1 METEERNV
9 GTMHPLQRRIFQ
21 QMSPEQKLEV
31 ALSLYYS
38 AREWK
43 SAAFR
48 NRHPELTEAEIQEMV
63 KEAFLYART

>member
-1 METEERNV
+1 ME
-9 GTMHPLQRRIFQ
+9 TMHPVQKRIFQ
-21 QMSPEQKLEV
+21 QMSPERKLEV

-48 NRHPELTEAEIQEMV
+48 KRYLELTEEEIQEMV
-63 KEAFLYART
+63 KEAFLYARD